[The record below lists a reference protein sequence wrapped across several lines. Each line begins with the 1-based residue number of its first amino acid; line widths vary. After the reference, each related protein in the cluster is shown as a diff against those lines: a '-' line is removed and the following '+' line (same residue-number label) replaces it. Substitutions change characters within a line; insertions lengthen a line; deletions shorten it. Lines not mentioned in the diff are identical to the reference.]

1 MRTPHHLQM
10 MIIII
15 VSLILHN
22 RIMEDMQQS
31 IILPHHNMKVNIT
44 LVVEVL
50 SLLIM
55 MEDMNTI
62 YPLVMN
68 VA

>member
-1 MRTPHHLQM
+1 
-10 MIIII
+10 
-15 VSLILHN
+15 VSLILHS

-31 IILPHHNMKVNIT
+31 IILPHNMKVNIT